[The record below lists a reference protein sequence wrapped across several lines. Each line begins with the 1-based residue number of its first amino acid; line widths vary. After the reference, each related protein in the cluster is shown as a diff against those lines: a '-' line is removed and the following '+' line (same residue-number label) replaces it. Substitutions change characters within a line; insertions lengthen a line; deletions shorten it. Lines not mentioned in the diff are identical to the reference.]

1 MSILDKINKSSR
13 DFLLNGKL
21 KNDYNN
27 NEITHDKLY
36 LNKFLNSDSVDK
48 EMKKKVFIFYS
59 GFFNKPHPINL
70 PSSTFDIL
78 KNKSNRNLNVKNNS
92 YTKNIYKTSNSN
104 NSTNVNLNIKRKL
117 LFDYIKKSSR
127 NKPIN
132 NNFIMRRMN
141 RNFSNNS
148 INFVNEENEKNSFK
162 LLKNKVFGKGE
173 SFLERNITRDNINKY
188 VNKKRSFS
196 QISSTRNDNNNNNNN
211 LALNNI
217 KMRFNFY

>member
-1 MSILDKINKSSR
+1 MSILEKINKSSR
-13 DFLLNGKL
+13 DFLLNGNL
-21 KNDYNN
+21 KIEGEPIN
-27 NEITHDKLY
+27 NEKVY
-36 LNKFLNSDSVDK
+36 LNKLLNSDSLSKHIKNKISVIYSNFFKNQPSNVQQLNNEKDK
-48 EMKKKVFIFYS
+48 KLKSKQE
-59 GFFNKPHPINL
+59 NNLHDDQLTNINL
-70 PSSTFDIL
+70 I
-78 KNKSNRNLNVKNNS
+78 
-92 YTKNIYKTSNSN
+92 
-104 NSTNVNLNIKRKL
+104 IKRKL
-117 LFDYIKKSSR
+117 LYDYIKRDKKKS
-127 NKPIN
+127 IN
-132 NNFIMRRMN
+132 DNIIMRRMN